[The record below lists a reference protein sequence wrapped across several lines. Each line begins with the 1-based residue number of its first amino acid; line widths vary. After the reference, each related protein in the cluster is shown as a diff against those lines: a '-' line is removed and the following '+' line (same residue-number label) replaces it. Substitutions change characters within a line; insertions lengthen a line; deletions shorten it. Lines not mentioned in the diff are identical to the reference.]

1 MTNDNRQTEMLAS
14 GIMFSLLKKFLE
26 VDFFSPRKM
35 YIDKKL
41 FFIWVLMQLEEPIF
55 PFNHNKQN
63 DGIFFLI
70 NISFEY

>member
-26 VDFFSPRKM
+26 VDFFSSRKM

-41 FFIWVLMQLEEPIF
+41 FFYLGVNATQRT
-55 PFNHNKQN
+55 
-63 DGIFFLI
+63 
-70 NISFEY
+70 NISLQPQ